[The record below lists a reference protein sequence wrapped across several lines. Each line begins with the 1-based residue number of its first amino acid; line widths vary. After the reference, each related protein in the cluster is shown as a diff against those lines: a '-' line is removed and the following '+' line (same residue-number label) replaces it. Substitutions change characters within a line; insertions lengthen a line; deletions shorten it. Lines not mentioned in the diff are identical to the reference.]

1 MKKLFLVVGIVLG
14 LAIGFV
20 VITQILFRGD
30 YYRLVER
37 QFFSKDCPA
46 TVYITGEYTGTA
58 QEIAVIESE
67 IRSLGFKVSIKQSED
82 KKINVIVAGKSDDQM
97 EVVIDKVRSALL
109 RVGNFQEEIITVAGG
124 GKAKTCPLD

>member
-14 LAIGFV
+14 LMIGFV

-46 TVYITGEYTGTA
+46 IVYITGEYTGTA
-58 QEIAVIESE
+58 PEVAVIESE
-67 IRSLGFKVSIKQSED
+67 IRSLGFKTSIKQSED
-82 KKINVIVAGKSDDQM
+82 EKINIIVAGKSDDQT
-97 EVVIDKVRSALL
+97 EAVIEKARSVLL
-109 RVGNFQEEIITVAGG
+109 KLGNFQEEIITVAGG